1 MGKQSAPWLNNTMDQ
16 VQSQEQAEIH
26 NILSVAMLGFSL
38 KYYQNILSILIIQ
51 KKEIL
56 RLYNTMTSQKTGSKI
71 PKYSLNTVYQKEGNN
86 ENIQYLN
93 ITENSFIKTK
103 IF

>member
-16 VQSQEQAEIH
+16 VQSQEQAEIN

-56 RLYNTMTSQKTGSKI
+56 RLYNTMTSQETGSNRR
-71 PKYSLNTVYQKEGNN
+71 KY
-86 ENIQYLN
+86 
-93 ITENSFIKTK
+93 
-103 IF
+103 